1 MKQFIAS
8 CMAAAM
14 LGGVSFSASAD
25 LTLKDVLDLQSQG
38 KAVPQ
43 VMKTLKDNKLPN
55 VKTPYS
61 SRFQKLVLAKDMDK
75 QMSKVR
81 KAPAKVTKQGDSI
94 YGYLGY
100 SVSGQDM
107 GLYEFDD
114 NAQSLV
120 WADDQVYETSL
131 YASAEGYIDGKLI
144 GYGQMSFWGYILG
157 IYYMEYDFE
166 TGEVMSVLQQDLEE
180 STNYISQMAVDTDT
194 ETIYGYGVYNDEL
207 AFMKAPVSDPLNY
220 TFICPAEDMCFSM
233 CYNSDDKS
241 LIGVQVV
248 SKDLVYIDKE
258 TGATTP
264 IMNLA
269 DTGAYQYITGMVYD
283 PVSKIYYWQ
292 FIRGDENNTSAM
304 ATINVAEKT
313 IDIYE
318 EFPET
323 VEYYGLFTTDTQ
335 LVEGQPGIAVPGE
348 ADFYKNNL
356 IGFVTFTLP
365 TLYSDGSELPENVD
379 YKAYLNGGLYTL
391 GSGKAGQEVR
401 INYAVPDNGS
411 YVFELCASV
420 DGVDGKKVKVRAYVG
435 NDTPVA
441 PANVTLTDSTV
452 TWDPVTAGIHGG
464 YVDAK
469 AVRYNVYLNGVPVAA
484 ETSDTYCTISINK
497 EDELST
503 YTASVQAVCNGLAG
517 DFTSSNKIVEGAPLT
532 LPLAF
537 EPDPEQYDLCTVL
550 DANEDGSTWS
560 LSQDYYTGDYY
571 VMYTYNTN
579 NQGDDYFFLPPFVVE
594 DADKYYSFSMEAAL
608 YSDDYVGEY
617 VEVLLCNAPSADG
630 VISDVVKEFSPESTE
645 FELATGEFKV
655 PAPGVYYIAIH
666 ATSDPDQYALC
677 ARNFTV
683 EDKGI
688 TDASPVAVKDLDL
701 EAGENGALTATATFT
716 MPVETMGGEE
726 IPSDTELT
734 ATVSAVENVTVSG
747 KPGEE
752 MSVEVKTIQGQNVV
766 SVVVAIDDD
775 NSPAAMETVYTGV
788 SAPATISSLEY
799 SLSADFC
806 TMTLTWPAVTDSDD
820 GGYIDP
826 ETVVYDIYKYDS
838 DASEWVLYE
847 PNITDTTY
855 DYTSDEQELVELG
868 VVSRNEAGDNG
879 YLLSCADVVGP
890 SLALPIVEDFEDGD
904 FNFDPWLRYASSSA
918 DFPSLKIQS
927 TSVLSNDY
935 ADSNSVCLVAK
946 SSGEALGQLGS
957 PYFTTV
963 GVESAYVNLNVC
975 GDFELPVV
983 SVLAEGNGVDAE
995 VIGTVNVT
1003 EPGFHN
1009 VSIEIPAKYLGNDRV
1024 TVLLQF
1030 EFTNSS
1036 QVFATECIN
1045 IEKTSGVAALGNADV
1060 KAEYYSIDGLKVNN
1074 PKGGIFIRRQGKTS
1088 EKVII
1093 K

>member
-1 MKQFIAS
+1 
-8 CMAAAM
+8 MAAAM
-14 LGGVSFSASAD
+14 LGGVTFSANAD

-61 SRFQKLVLAKDMDK
+61 SRFQKLVLAKDKDK

-100 SVSGQDM
+100 SASGQDM

-120 WADDQVYETSL
+120 WVDDQVYETSL
-131 YASAEGYIDGKLI
+131 YPSAQGYFDGKLI
-144 GYGQMSFWGYILG
+144 GYGQMTFWGYILAV
-157 IYYMEYDFE
+157 YYMEYDFA
-166 TGEVMSVLQQDLEE
+166 TGEVMSVQQQDLDE
-180 STNYISQMAVDTDT
+180 STDYISQMAVDTDT
-194 ETIYGYGVYNDEL
+194 ETIYGYGVYDGEL

-220 TFICPAEDMCFSM
+220 TLICPADDMCFSM
-233 CYNSDDKS
+233 SYNSDDKS
-241 LIGVQVV
+241 LIGVQVS
-248 SKDLVYIDKE
+248 SKDLVYIDME

-264 IMNLA
+264 IMNLTS
-269 DTGAYQYITGMVYD
+269 TGAYQYISGMVYD

-292 FIRGDENNTSAM
+292 FIRSDESAAM

-335 LVEGQPGIAVPGE
+335 LVEGQPGLAAPGE

-365 TLYSDGSELPENVD
+365 TQYSDGSELPENVD
-379 YKAYLNGGLYTL
+379 YKAYLNGDLYTV
-391 GSGKAGQEVR
+391 GSGKAGQEVK
-401 INYAVPDNGS
+401 INYVVPGNGS

-484 ETSDTYCTISINK
+484 ETGDTYCEISINK
-497 EDELST
+497 EDELSA
-503 YTASVQAVCNGLAG
+503 YSASVQAVCNGLAG
-517 DFTSSNKIVEGAPLT
+517 DFASSNTIVEGSPLT
-532 LPLAF
+532 LPLAI
-537 EPDPEQYDLCTVL
+537 EPDPEQYGLCTVL

-560 LSQDYYTGDYY
+560 LTQDYYTGNYFVKY
-571 VMYTYNTN
+571 SYNSYN
-579 NQGDDYFFLPPFVVE
+579 SGDDYFFLPPFVVE

-608 YSDDYVGEY
+608 YSDYYVGEY
-617 VEVLLCNAPSADG
+617 VEALLCNAPSADG
-630 VISDVVKEFSPESTE
+630 VISEVVKEFSPESSE

-655 PAPGVYYIAIH
+655 PAPGTYYIAIH

-683 EDKGI
+683 EDNGI
-688 TDASPVAVKDLDL
+688 TDASPVAVKDLDV
-701 EAGENGALTATATFT
+701 EAGEKGALTATVTFT
-716 MPVETMGGEE
+716 MPDKTMGGEE
-726 IPSDTELT
+726 IPADTELT
-734 ATVSAVENVTVSG
+734 ATVSAAENEVVTG
-747 KPGEE
+747 KPGDEI
-752 MSVEVKTIQGQNVV
+752 SVEVKTIQGQNVV
-766 SVVVAIDDD
+766 SVVVAIDDN

-788 SAPATISSLEY
+788 SVPATISSLEY

-820 GGYIDP
+820 GGYLDP
-826 ETVVYDIYKYDS
+826 ETVVYDIYKYEVDE
-838 DASEWVLYE
+838 DVWVLYE
-847 PNITDTTY
+847 PDITDTSY
-855 DYTSDEQELVELG
+855 DYTADEQDLVELG

-879 YLLSCADVVGP
+879 YLLACADVVGP
-890 SLALPIVEDFEDGD
+890 SLALPIIEDFEDRD
-904 FNFDPWLRYASSSA
+904 FNYNPWLTYESDSA
-918 DFPSLKIQS
+918 DFPSMKIQS
-927 TSVLSNDY
+927 TSVLGGDY
-935 ADSNSVCLVAK
+935 ADSNSGCLVVK

-963 GVESAYVNLNVC
+963 GVESAYVNLDVC
-975 GDFELPVV
+975 GDFELPEVL
-983 SVLAEGNGVDAE
+983 VLAEGNGVDAE

-1003 EPGFHN
+1003 EPGFHK
-1009 VSIEIPAKYLGNDRV
+1009 VSVEIPAKYLGNDRV

-1045 IEKTSGVAALGNADV
+1045 IEKTSGVAALGKADV
-1060 KAEYYSIDGLKVNN
+1060 KAEYFSIDGLKVRN
-1074 PKGGIFIRRQGKTS
+1074 PQGGIFIRRQGNTS